1 MRVDCDVPAQTAS
14 GAKRHA
20 GNPWP
25 ANSDYQAD
33 KDKTNCDDW
42 PEPSPLCDD
51 SCAWAI
57 AIVLGILVLG
67 ILVLGILVLGI
78 LVLGIPVLGIPVL
91 GIPVLGIP
99 VLGIQRCPSRDLSP
113 CSTMKHQCHIRKHE

>member
-42 PEPSPLCDD
+42 PEPSPLC
-51 SCAWAI
+51 WAFLCWVFKG
-57 AIVLGILVLG
+57 AHLE
-67 ILVLGILVLGI
+67 
-78 LVLGIPVLGIPVL
+78 
-91 GIPVLGIP
+91 
-99 VLGIQRCPSRDLSP
+99 
-113 CSTMKHQCHIRKHE
+113 TCHLAPL